1 MENYAKWKICLKF
14 FSSKVPE
21 FSHVAFK
28 LMTKHCSV
36 FFFVGLCFV
45 FEKKHMQKT
54 KFFLAA
60 CLWDLLFKR
69 ETKET
74 FCFKA
79 MKHGFLPLVSRSD
92 VTMRLLKFNSIREV
106 SLVARGID

>member
-1 MENYAKWKICLKF
+1 MENLLEIF

-28 LMTKHCSV
+28 LMEKHCSV

-45 FEKKHMQKT
+45 FEKKRMQKN
-54 KFFLAA
+54 KYFLAA
-60 CLWDLLFKR
+60 CLCDLLFER

-74 FCFKA
+74 FFFKA
-79 MKHGFLPLVSRSD
+79 TKHGFLPLVSRSD
-92 VTMRLLKFNSIREV
+92 VTMRLLKFTSIT
-106 SLVARGID
+106 

>member
-1 MENYAKWKICLKF
+1 MENYGKWKICLKF
-14 FSSKVPE
+14 FSSKVTE

-28 LMTKHCSV
+28 LMAKHCSV
-36 FFFVGLCFV
+36 FFFIGLCFV
-45 FEKKHMQKT
+45 FKKKCKQKN

-60 CLWDLLFKR
+60 CLRDLLLER

-79 MKHGFLPLVSRSD
+79 TKHGFLLLVSRSD
-92 VTMRLLKFNSIREV
+92 VTMRLLKFTSIRKL
-106 SLVARGID
+106 SSVAKGID